1 MAAYHYCYPNVLP
14 SAGRGYLA
22 DVRNSRFFTNKEAPF
37 LLPPEQAQA
46 VARAA
51 GDFRYEFGFN
61 SQHFLFRAGFLKSL
75 SAMGGVF
82 QGPYPDTFAA
92 VVSFLHAKS
101 IVVVPK
107 PMVIIGISPKSFGYY
122 YFNDKQTEGYEFLDN
137 AKVSGEVRDTLRDVL
152 LPGDGNNTNWL
163 IAVEAARRAL
173 APGITLTINIKRYR
187 IFQIISFLRN
197 MYVNGV
203 GRQSDSK
210 KIISMLS
217 WPERLIFRVLNAG
230 VRVGR
235 LGGRKF
241 LDRVFHVIGRPL
253 KQFWPARV
261 TMIDI
266 GNHSNIADA
275 FDWLARNRVSDVN
288 VKG

>member
-1 MAAYHYCYPNVLP
+1 
-14 SAGRGYLA
+14 
-22 DVRNSRFFTNKEAPF
+22 
-37 LLPPEQAQA
+37 
-46 VARAA
+46 
-51 GDFRYEFGFN
+51 
-61 SQHFLFRAGFLKSL
+61 
-75 SAMGGVF
+75 MGGVF